1 MGRLKIL
8 HFILSK
14 QCATTMQYTTV
25 NTIIILVDIEIAKF
39 FSAKN
44 YGFLQLITTPKT
56 HQTFKHQ

>member
-14 QCATTMQYTTV
+14 QCAATMKYRTI
-25 NTIIILVDIEIAKF
+25 NIIIILVDIDISKF

-56 HQTFKHQ
+56 HQTFNYQ

>member
-1 MGRLKIL
+1 MGHLKRL
-8 HFILSK
+8 HVILSD
-14 QCATTMQYTTV
+14 QCAATMKYTTV
-25 NTIIILVDIEIAKF
+25 NTIIILVDIEIAKI